1 MRRKNIITIASSA
14 IVFVIAV
21 ALLYRYLVPAPQ
33 GSGVMVIIPH
43 LVNPVFNQV
52 QLDALKSVND
62 YSQNISSSTLDGS
75 ASSLQTAQPA
85 QGASPEVRN

>member
-1 MRRKNIITIASSA
+1 
-14 IVFVIAV
+14 
-21 ALLYRYLVPAPQ
+21 
-33 GSGVMVIIPH
+33 MVIIPH
-43 LVNPVFNQV
+43 PVNPVFNQV